1 MQLVAELKASKS
13 RLQMAKEE
21 AESAQNEGNVD
32 VADRWESEADFLE
45 TLRADITQDE
55 GAYNR
60 FLDRDDW
67 YERDRQNTAKR
78 ANKSSFGNLLDGIE

>member
-32 VADRWESEADFLE
+32 VADRWESEADFL
-45 TLRADITQDE
+45 
-55 GAYNR
+55 
-60 FLDRDDW
+60 
-67 YERDRQNTAKR
+67 
-78 ANKSSFGNLLDGIE
+78 KS